1 MSGLVKRKFFHRY
14 IGNGTPGSAAT
25 ETYTIPNGV
34 SILYIECIGSGG
46 GGGGGQSSRSD
57 GIPGGGGGG
66 CCGYNGDGGKGARG
80 EVRIFSW

>member
-14 IGNGTPGSAAT
+14 IGNSTPGSAAT
-25 ETYTIPNGV
+25 ETYTIPNGI
-34 SILYIECIGSGG
+34 SMLYIECIGSGG

-66 CCGYNGDGGKGARG
+66 GASFSFGYFDMLLKCSQQMN
-80 EVRIFSW
+80 